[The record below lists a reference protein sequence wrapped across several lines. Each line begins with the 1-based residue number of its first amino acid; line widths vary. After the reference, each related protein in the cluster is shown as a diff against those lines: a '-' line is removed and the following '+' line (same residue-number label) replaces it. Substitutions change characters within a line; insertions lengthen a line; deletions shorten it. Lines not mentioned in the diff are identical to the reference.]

1 VITKKSNN
9 NHVERM
15 SKTAFLNERKKV
27 FLSQLHTRKDYKKNP
42 IIDQQG
48 TISKSGYYLNE
59 VVFSMEY

>member
-15 SKTAFLNERKKV
+15 SKTAFLSEREKV

-48 TISKSGYYLNE
+48 TISKSGYY
-59 VVFSMEY
+59 